1 MKISFAV
8 LAATLILA
16 ARLPAQAPAAPAAG
30 TRARLVSASGAVVA
44 EGRLVRLAPDS
55 VVLTDGRRSQ
65 AYPLGGAA
73 RLQTVVGHRS
83 NAGRG
88 ALLGGLIG
96 VVIGGAAGASAGSQ
110 PAGTLEILPLRNAVS
125 GAAILG
131 FTGLALG
138 GLIGAL
144 GSTEVWGPVPAGPP
158 RD

>member
-1 MKISFAV
+1 VKISFAV

-96 VVIGGAAGASAGSQ
+96 VALGATAGAGGGSNEWRLFSPAAGG
-110 PAGTLEILPLRNAVS
+110 
-125 GAAILG
+125 AILG